1 MAALSDRVL
10 AMAEPETIAMS
21 RRSRELRSQGID
33 VINLSLGEPDFATPD
48 FIKQAAKQ
56 AIDDNYSYYT
66 PVAGYADVRE
76 AIALKFKR
84 DNNVDYSPEQ
94 IVVSTGAKQSIANAM
109 LALVNPGDEVIIPT
123 PFWVTYAEIVKMAGG
138 VPVYVNTTIEQNFK
152 FTASQIEAA
161 ISPKTKLMIFS
172 SPCNPTGT
180 VMSHNDLAPIAELL
194 SKHPEI
200 YIISDEIYE
209 HINFVGQHV
218 SIAQFD
224 AVKNQ
229 TLVING
235 VSKAFAMT
243 GWRIGYMAAPVAIA
257 KACDKIQGQFT
268 SAASSIAQ
276 RAAMAAALANPAEV
290 CQPMRN
296 TYLERRDLMLGLLKD
311 IPQFKCNVPD
321 GAFYI
326 FPNIEALLGSSY
338 NGKTLAN
345 SNDVTD
351 FLINVAHVSL
361 VPGSAFGNDTCM
373 RISIAASNDKL
384 TTAAQRIQHALTLLS

>member
-84 DNNVDYSPEQ
+84 DNNLDYSPEQ

-138 VPVYVNTTIEQNFK
+138 MPVYVNTTIEQNFK
-152 FTASQIEAA
+152 FTASQIEEA
-161 ISPKTKLMIFS
+161 ITSKTKLMIFS

-180 VMSHNDLAPIAELL
+180 VMSYNDLAPIAELL

-224 AVKNQ
+224 TVKNQ

-243 GWRIGYMAAPVAIA
+243 GWRIGYMAAPLAIA
-257 KACDKIQGQFT
+257 KACDKMQSQFT

-326 FPNIEALLGSSY
+326 FPNIEALFGSSY

-373 RISIAASNDKL
+373 RISVAASNDKL